1 MPTANEL
8 RQGFLD
14 YFKGHGHAI
23 VPSSSLIPQADPT
36 LLFTNAG
43 MVQFKSVFLGNEQ
56 RAYTRAASSQKC
68 IRAGGKHND
77 LENVG
82 QTGRHHTFFEML
94 GNFSFGDYFKEDAIR
109 FAWEYLTKTVKLSPD
124 RLWVTVFQDDDE
136 AYTIWE
142 HKIGMPSARIV
153 RCGELD
159 NFWQMA
165 DTGPCGPCSEI
176 HYDQG
181 SGVPGDAVPNGA
193 GDRIM
198 EIWNLVF
205 MQYHRDENGRL
216 HPLPKPSID
225 TGMGLERLAAVVQGK
240 TSNYDSDLF
249 QPIIRAVGEMA
260 GKRYG
265 SSGDDDRA
273 MRVIAD
279 HLRAIA
285 FMVADGVLPSNEGR
299 GYVLRRILRRAGRYG
314 RLLGIGLESP
324 FLYRLTGSVI
334 DLMKDAYPELERART
349 TIDHVT
355 KAEEER
361 FLDTLD
367 KGLRMLDEIIADA
380 KKANRTVIS
389 GDALFKLY
397 DTYGFP
403 LDLAADSAKDCGL
416 TLDEAGFQAALEEQR
431 ERARKTAGFAAAKTK
446 AIYTELGGIVAPTQF
461 LGYAELDT
469 EGFVQAIVKRDARV
483 TEAVEGDEIEIVLDR
498 TPFYAEG
505 GGQVGDQGILTG
517 PDGVIEVKQTI
528 RPAPDLFLH
537 QGIVMRG
544 RVREGD
550 RLRAHVDPRLRFG
563 AARNHTATH
572 LLHAVLREV
581 LGPHVKQYGSLV
593 APNRLRFDFAHFT
606 PVRPGQLEEV
616 EAIVNERIRANAPVQ
631 TKVMGITEAVQA
643 GALAFFGDK
652 YGEEVRV
659 VEINQF
665 SKELCGGT
673 HCRHTGEIGLFK
685 LVTETGVAAGVRR
698 IEAQTGEGAYELLKQ
713 REEEIRTLADV
724 FKTNP
729 TDVLAKARKLVTTL
743 KEKEEELEQ
752 LKARLATG
760 QAGRSGGETRTVA
773 GVPVYIQRVDGME
786 MNDLRKLA
794 DTVRD
799 KLKSGIIALGSVK
812 DGKASLL
819 LAVTTDL
826 SARFPAGE
834 LIKPLAAEIG
844 GTGGGRAEMAQAGG
858 KQTDRLDAA
867 LAKTATVV
875 EDKARG

>member
-94 GNFSFGDYFKEDAIR
+94 GNFSFGDYFKEDSIR

-142 HKIGMPSARIV
+142 HKIGLPSARIV
-153 RCGELD
+153 RCGEED

-205 MQYHRDENGRL
+205 MQYHRDEKGRL

-265 SSGDDDRA
+265 SSSDDARA

-314 RLLGIGLESP
+314 RLLGIGLDSP
-324 FLYRLTGSVI
+324 FLYRLTGSVV
-334 DLMKDAYPELERART
+334 DLMKGAYPELERART

-355 KAEEER
+355 KSEEER

-367 KGLRMLDEIIADA
+367 KGLRLLDEIVADA

-469 EGFVQAIVKRDARV
+469 ESFVQAIVKRDARV

-505 GGQVGDQGILTG
+505 GGQMGDQGILTG

-537 QGIVMRG
+537 QGIVTRG
-544 RVREGD
+544 RVSEGD

-713 REEEIRTLADV
+713 REEELRTLADV

-743 KEKEEELEQ
+743 KEKEEEMEQ

-760 QAGRSGGETRTVA
+760 QAGGGGGETRTVA
-773 GVPVYIQRVDGME
+773 GVPVYVQRVDGME

-844 GTGGGRAEMAQAGG
+844 GTGGGRPEMAQAGG

-875 EDKARG
+875 EEKARG

>member
-1 MPTANEL
+1 MPSANEL

-14 YFKGHGHAI
+14 YFKGHGHAVI
-23 VPSSSLIPQADPT
+23 PSSSLIPQADPT

-43 MVQFKSVFLGNEQ
+43 MVQFKGVFLGQ
-56 RAYTRAASSQKC
+56 DPRVYSRAASCQKC

-82 QTGRHHTFFEML
+82 YTGRHHTFFEML
-94 GNFSFGDYFKEDAIR
+94 GNFSFGDYFKEEAIH
-109 FAWEYLTKTVKLSPD
+109 FAWEYLTRVVNLLPE
-124 RLWVTVFQDDDE
+124 RLWVTVFREDNE
-136 AYTIWE
+136 ALGLWE
-142 HKIGMPSARIV
+142 KIGVPSSRIM
-153 RCGELD
+153 RCGEKD

-181 SGVPGDAVPNGA
+181 PGVPGDAVPNGA
-193 GDRIM
+193 GDRVM

-205 MQYHRDENGRL
+205 MQYHRDDRGTLN
-216 HPLPKPSID
+216 PLPRPSID

-249 QPIIRAVGEMA
+249 QPLIQAIESMA
-260 GKRYG
+260 GRRYG
-265 SSGDDDRA
+265 AAADDDRS

-279 HLRAIA
+279 HVRAIA
-285 FMVADGVLPSNEGR
+285 FMMADGVLPSNEGR

-314 RLLGIGLESP
+314 RLLGIGLEGP
-324 FLYRLTGSVI
+324 FLSRLTESVI
-334 DLMKDAYPELERART
+334 DEMKGAYPELGRARAA
-349 TIDHVT
+349 IALVT
-355 KAEEER
+355 RAEEER

-367 KGLRMLDEIIADA
+367 KGVRLLDEIVADVKRA
-380 KKANRTVIS
+380 GRKTIP

-403 LDLAADSAKDCGL
+403 LDLAADSARDQGL

-431 ERARKTAGFAAAKTK
+431 ERARKTAGFEVAKVK
-446 AIYTELGGIVAPTQF
+446 PIYTEVSRVVAPTQF
-461 LGYAELDT
+461 LGYDELDT
-469 EGFVQAIVKRDARV
+469 QGAVLAIVKGEARV
-483 TEAVEGDEIEIVLDR
+483 KEAVEGDEVEVVLDR

-517 PDGVIEVKQTI
+517 PEGVIEVKQTTK
-528 RPAPDLFLH
+528 PVSDLFLH
-537 QGIVMRG
+537 QGVVTRG

-550 RLRAHVDPRLRFG
+550 RMQACVDPRLRLG
-563 AARNHTATH
+563 AARNHTTTH
-572 LLHAVLREV
+572 LLHATLREV

-606 PVRPGQLEEV
+606 PVRPGQLEQV
-616 EAIVNERIRANAPVQ
+616 EALVNERIRANAAVG
-631 TKVMGITEAVQA
+631 TKVMGIAEAVQA

-652 YGEEVRV
+652 YGEQVRV
-659 VEINQF
+659 VEINTF

-673 HCRHTGEIGLFK
+673 HCRHTGQIGLFK
-685 LVTETGVAAGVRR
+685 LVSETGIAAGVRR

-713 REEEIRTLADV
+713 RDEEFVKLADV
-724 FKTNP
+724 LKTNQN
-729 TDVLAKARKLVTTL
+729 DVLTKALKLVTTL
-743 KEKEEELEQ
+743 KEKEKEIEK
-752 LKARLATG
+752 LKASLGTG
-760 QAGRSGGETRTVA
+760 GVQLEAGERRTVA
-773 GVPVYIQRVDGME
+773 GVSVWKRRVDEMD
-786 MNDLRKLA
+786 MNDLRALA
-794 DTVRD
+794 DIMRD
-799 KLKSGIIALGSVK
+799 KLQSGIIALGSVK

-819 LAVTTDL
+819 LAVTKDL

-858 KQTDRLDAA
+858 KRTERLDTA
-867 LAKTATVV
+867 LAQIFTEV
-875 EDKARG
+875 ERKAGV

>member
-43 MVQFKSVFLGNEQ
+43 MVQFKSVFLGDER
-56 RAYTRAASSQKC
+56 RAYSRAVSSQKC

-82 QTGRHHTFFEML
+82 HTGRHHTFFEML

-109 FAWEYLTKTVKLSPD
+109 FGWEYLTRVVHLSPE
-124 RLWVTVFQDDDE
+124 RFWVTVFKDDDE
-136 AYTIWE
+136 AHAIWE
-142 HKIGMPSARIV
+142 HKIGVPSARII
-153 RCGELD
+153 RCGETD

-181 SGVPGDAVPNGA
+181 PGVPGDAAPNGA
-193 GDRIM
+193 GDRVM
-198 EIWNLVF
+198 ELWNLVF
-205 MQYHRDENGRL
+205 MQYHRDEKGAL

-249 QPIIRAVGEMA
+249 QPIIRAVAGTA
-260 GKRYG
+260 GKHYG
-265 SSGDDDRA
+265 SSGDADRA

-314 RLLGIGLESP
+314 RLLGIGLDGP
-324 FLYRLTGSVI
+324 FLYRLVTSVI
-334 DLMKDAYPELERART
+334 DEMKGAYPELERART

-355 KAEEER
+355 RAEEER

-367 KGLRMLDEIIADA
+367 KGLRLLDEIVADV

-403 LDLAADSAKDCGL
+403 LDLAADSARDHGL
-416 TLDEAGFQAALEEQR
+416 TLDEAGFTAALEEQR
-431 ERARKTAGFAAAKTK
+431 ERARKTAGFAVAKTK
-446 AIYTELGGIVAPTQF
+446 EVYSEINGIVAPTQF
-461 LGYAELDT
+461 LGYTELDT
-469 EGFVQAIVKRDARV
+469 DGFVQAIVKHEARV
-483 TEAVEGDEIEIVLDR
+483 TEAAEGDDIEIVLDR

-505 GGQVGDQGILTG
+505 GGQVGDQGVLTG

-528 RPAPDLFLH
+528 KPAPDLFLH
-537 QGIVMRG
+537 QGVVTRG
-544 RVREGD
+544 RIREGD

-563 AARNHTATH
+563 SARNHTATH

-593 APNRLRFDFAHFT
+593 APNRLRFDFAHFA

-631 TKVMGITEAVQA
+631 TQVMGVAEAVQA

-652 YGEEVRV
+652 YGDQVRV

-685 LVTETGVAAGVRR
+685 LVAETGVAAGVRR

-713 REEEIRTLADV
+713 REDEFRTLADML
-724 FKTNP
+724 KTNP

-743 KEKEEELEQ
+743 KEKDEEIET
-752 LKARLATG
+752 LKSRLATG
-760 QAGRSGGETRTVA
+760 QGGAGGGETRMVA
-773 GVPVYIQRVDGME
+773 GVSVYVQRVDGME
-786 MNDLRKLA
+786 MNDLRTLA

-799 KLKSGIIALGSVK
+799 RLKSGVIALGSVK
-812 DGKASLL
+812 DDKASLL
-819 LAVTTDL
+819 VAVTKDL

-844 GTGGGRAEMAQAGG
+844 GTGGGRPEMAQAGG
-858 KQTDRLDAA
+858 KQTERLDEA
-867 LAKTATVV
+867 LAKIVTLV
-875 EDKARG
+875 ESKAGG